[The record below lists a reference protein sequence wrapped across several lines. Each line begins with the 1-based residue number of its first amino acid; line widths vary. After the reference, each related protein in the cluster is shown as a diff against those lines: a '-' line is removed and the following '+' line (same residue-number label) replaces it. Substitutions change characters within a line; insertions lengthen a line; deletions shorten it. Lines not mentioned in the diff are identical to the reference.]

1 MSPKSFLEVRT
12 MKLYLLRHGETDWN
26 KVRKIQG
33 CTDIPLNDYGR
44 ELARKTGEG
53 MKDIVI
59 DLVITSS
66 LSRARETA
74 ELVMAGRT
82 VETIEN
88 PQIQEMDFGEYEG
101 RPSDEEPTA
110 SILKAFFKNP
120 GAYPP
125 PEKGESIPE
134 LLVRTGR
141 FLETLYQD
149 EALRD
154 KSILISTHGAAMT
167 GLVNNIK
174 GQLETNDFWKM
185 GVPPNCAVTIV
196 SVENGKAVIE
206 EENHIFY

>member
-1 MSPKSFLEVRT
+1 

-26 KVRKIQG
+26 KARKIQG

-53 MKDIVI
+53 MNDIPI
-59 DLVITSS
+59 DLVITSP
-66 LSRARETA
+66 LIRAKETA
-74 ELVMAGRT
+74 QLVMAGRD
-82 VETIEN
+82 VSFWEDAR
-88 PQIQEMDFGEYEG
+88 IQEMNFGEYEG

-110 SILKAFFKNP
+110 SILRAFFKNP

-125 PEKGESIPE
+125 PEQGESIPQ
-134 LLVRTGR
+134 LLARTGK
-141 FLETLYQD
+141 FLEIICQNEELQN
-149 EALRD
+149 

-174 GQLETNDFWKM
+174 GQLEVNDFWKM

-196 SVENGKAVIE
+196 SVEDGKATIV
-206 EENHIFY
+206 EENHIYY

>member
-1 MSPKSFLEVRT
+1 

>member
-1 MSPKSFLEVRT
+1 

-26 KVRKIQG
+26 KARKIQG

-53 MKDIVI
+53 MRDIPI
-59 DLVITSS
+59 DLVITSP
-66 LSRARETA
+66 LVRAKETA
-74 ELVMAGRT
+74 RLVMAGRD
-82 VETIEN
+82 VEIIEN
-88 PQIQEMDFGEYEG
+88 PRIQEMDFGEYEG

-125 PEKGESIPE
+125 PENGEGIPE
-134 LLVRTGR
+134 LLARTGG
-141 FLETLYQD
+141 FLETLYGDADLQ
-149 EALRD
+149 D

-174 GQLETNDFWKM
+174 GQLETQDFWKM
-185 GVPPNCAVTIV
+185 GVPPNCAVTTV
-196 SVENGKAVIE
+196 SVENGRAVIE
-206 EENHIFY
+206 EENHIYY

>member
-1 MSPKSFLEVRT
+1 M

-26 KVRKIQG
+26 KARKIQG

-53 MKDIVI
+53 MKDIPI
-59 DLVITSS
+59 DLVITSP
-66 LSRARETA
+66 LIRARETA
-74 ELVMAGRT
+74 ELVMQGRGI
-82 VETIEN
+82 EMIEN
-88 PQIQEMDFGEYEG
+88 AQIQEMNFGEYEG

-110 SILKAFFKNP
+110 SILRAFFKNP

-125 PEKGESIPE
+125 PETGESIPQ
-134 LLVRTGR
+134 LLTRTGR
-141 FLETLYQD
+141 FLEELCWD
-149 EALRD
+149 GALQE

-196 SVENGKAVIE
+196 TVENGRAVIE
-206 EENHIFY
+206 EENHIYY